1 MWLYQKVG
9 RAKKQSRSI
18 FEIKIKRERTDKMA
32 KLITAT
38 DENFKS
44 EVLDSAIPVL
54 VDFWAPWCAPCR
66 IIAPMIEEIASE
78 YEGLVKVAKLNTDEN
93 SMISSEYRIM
103 GIPTM
108 AIFVNGEMVD
118 QIVGA
123 VPKHQIVDKLNY
135 YMQGAAVKN

>member
-1 MWLYQKVG
+1 
-9 RAKKQSRSI
+9 
-18 FEIKIKRERTDKMA
+18 MA
-32 KLITAT
+32 KLISAT

-44 EVLDSAIPVL
+44 EVLDSTIPVL
-54 VDFWAPWCAPCR
+54 VDFWASWCAPCH
-66 IIAPMIEEIASE
+66 IIAPVIEEIASE

-93 SMISSEYRIM
+93 SITASEYHIM

-108 AIFVNGEMVD
+108 AIFVNGKMVD
-118 QIVGA
+118 QIVGV

>member
-1 MWLYQKVG
+1 
-9 RAKKQSRSI
+9 
-18 FEIKIKRERTDKMA
+18 MA

-108 AIFVNGEMVD
+108 AIFVSGEMVD

>member
-1 MWLYQKVG
+1 MSKP
-9 RAKKQSRSI
+9 
-18 FEIKIKRERTDKMA
+18 
-32 KLITAT
+32 ITAT
-38 DENFKS
+38 DENFKT

-66 IIAPMIEEIASE
+66 IIAPVIEEISNE
-78 YEGLVKVAKLNTDEN
+78 YEGMVKVAKLNTDEN
-93 SMISSEYRIM
+93 PMIATEYRIM

-108 AIFVNGEMVD
+108 AVFINGKMVD

-123 VPKHQIVDKLNY
+123 APKNQIVEKLNY